1 MTPESRVKITAYFVE
16 NRLNR
21 GFGAPEDEALLR
33 AAVAESRIQKLP
45 ERDQAWVGSVLAQW
59 LRYKGDIAEAKVLA
73 NQSLAVYARESYALC
88 DQADMRVLLADIQ
101 GLEGDVAGSIPIYR
115 QAYADFK
122 TCSGEASEN
131 TLLTQARLARVL
143 LKVGQGQEV
152 IALLEPSLPV
162 WRKAFP
168 NSPDLSEP
176 LVFLAKA
183 YLQTSQFEK
192 AEAAAEQGLQVIA
205 GKVELTWRANSC
217 AGTTASPGA
226 AGRKPLDRS
235 PAPRRSCRHGLCRGA
250 GYVCRREAICGTGAP
265 ADARSAKEAV
275 ALRHRKRIVGQ

>member
-1 MTPESRVKITAYFVE
+1 MFDDDDLADAQNVFADIIQSAKRTGDTARLAEAESYSGTIAYRQGDTAKGAALLEDSLGLSHRPGVTPESRVKITAYFVE

-143 LKVGQGQEV
+143 LKVGQGARGHRV
-152 IALLEPSLPV
+152 AGAISACLE
-162 WRKAFP
+162 KGI
-168 NSPDLSEP
+168 
-176 LVFLAKA
+176 
-183 YLQTSQFEK
+183 SQ
-192 AEAAAEQGLQVIA
+192 
-205 GKVELTWRANSC
+205 
-217 AGTTASPGA
+217 
-226 AGRKPLDRS
+226 
-235 PAPRRSCRHGLCRGA
+235 
-250 GYVCRREAICGTGAP
+250 
-265 ADARSAKEAV
+265 
-275 ALRHRKRIVGQ
+275 